1 MVAIQFEDLGFCAKG
16 EVSKFLAD
24 NSFHF
29 NGSVPLNTGG
39 GQLSCGQA
47 GIAGG
52 LLSVTEAVRQ
62 LRGEAGGRQVEKATR
77 GLVAGYGMVGYGH
90 GLSASSIILETSR

>member
-1 MVAIQFEDLGFCAKG
+1 MAALAIYGGLF
-16 EVSKFLAD
+16 VSAFLAA
-24 NSFHF
+24 NSFSWD
-29 NGSVPLNTGG
+29 GSLPLNTGG

-52 LLSVTEAVRQ
+52 LLSVTEAVCQ
-62 LRGEAGGRQVEKATR
+62 LRSEAGDRQVAKARR

-90 GLSASSIILETSR
+90 GLSASSIILEAMQ

>member
-1 MVAIQFEDLGFCAKG
+1 
-16 EVSKFLAD
+16 
-24 NSFHF
+24 
-29 NGSVPLNTGG
+29 
-39 GQLSCGQA
+39 
-47 GIAGG
+47 
-52 LLSVTEAVRQ
+52 VRQ